1 MGRVEVV
8 GSVSGVGIEWKKG
21 EEQVVEEHEVW
32 MRVEGVETRTV
43 VWEGMY
49 GDGEDEVEDEV
60 VEDEEVVVEDGR
72 EMGEETRVEKVG
84 GVEEV
89 E

>member
-8 GSVSGVGIEWKKG
+8 GSESGVGIEWKKG
-21 EEQVVEEHEVW
+21 EEQVAEEHEVW

-49 GDGEDEVEDEV
+49 GDGEDEVEEDEV
-60 VEDEEVVVEDGR
+60 VVEEDGR

>member
-21 EEQVVEEHEVW
+21 EEQVAEEHEVW

-49 GDGEDEVEDEV
+49 GDGEDEVE
-60 VEDEEVVVEDGR
+60 EEVVEDGR

>member
-1 MGRVEVV
+1 MGRAEVV
-8 GSVSGVGIEWKKG
+8 GSESGVGIEWKKG
-21 EEQVVEEHEVW
+21 EEQVAEEHEVW

-49 GDGEDEVEDEV
+49 GDGEEEV